1 MLTCNKGHVRTR
13 KRPHATS
20 THSASTSSSAETAAV
35 EKQSPYCAG
44 PSCNYRED
52 PMSSEAAV
60 MDLQPSCS
68 QPPDC
73 KCTKADKSELVALGQ
88 KPNSHKI
95 PRRQYLTRSKAAA
108 SSYEGP
114 TTASFQSL

>member
-1 MLTCNKGHVRTR
+1 
-13 KRPHATS
+13 
-20 THSASTSSSAETAAV
+20 
-35 EKQSPYCAG
+35 
-44 PSCNYRED
+44 
-52 PMSSEAAV
+52 MSSEAAV